1 MQVNQEIVLEW
12 PDGETLTVW
21 GWLEEF
27 TPGANTDGDVPTR
40 LARYQAEREIEALK
54 GEVVK
59 VYGVVGGKP
68 GDTPAQAVARAIREA
83 KAGLLREVIGTVK
96 TTIVYAQK
104 AKSKAIERGDD
115 TDYLEGWGDALGGLL
130 STLEDMLRSLEGSDG

>member
-1 MQVNQEIVLEW
+1 MDNESISRARPKQDCTNGHVCSKLATSTEERVERLE
-12 PDGETLTVW
+12 GV
-21 GWLEEF
+21 
-27 TPGANTDGDVPTR
+27 
-40 LARYQAEREIEALK
+40 YEALK
-54 GEVVK
+54 SEVVK

-96 TTIVYAQK
+96 TSIVDAQK

-130 STLEDMLRSLEGSDG
+130 STLEDKLRTLEAGDG